1 MSAATTSVMPFSPS
15 VFPFIIKAARGN
27 CKARLSFCFP
37 PLSHRIARGKEAA
50 IVQKKN
56 KGALNLAGLVLFL
69 LALPFFFGM
78 GGGAF
83 AMAEVL
89 PGQAAASFL
98 PYTEKTESL
107 SAKVFGT
114 KDVEFSQT
122 PAVTKGG
129 RTLSVS
135 AEEMARLR
143 DFSYLRSSYYIID
156 SRTALLPSDIDAE
169 EALGLDFSI
178 KKTTKE
184 PKILIFHTHAH
195 EGFADSDM
203 SKGLSEGIWGA
214 GEELKR
220 ILEEEYGI
228 GVLHDDGQYDMVNG
242 KGQITGAYERMEPPI
257 RKILAEHPSI
267 EVCIDL
273 HRDGVGGSTRLV
285 TNINGRPC
293 AQVMFFNGL
302 CRLNKNGTTQA
313 ISGLENPYLKENLA
327 FSLQMK
333 TTADALYPG
342 FSRKIYLNAY
352 RFSLHMLPRST
363 LIEVG
368 AQTNTNVGKRAA
380 RNHQTTGRQ
389 AGKVADG

>member
-1 MSAATTSVMPFSPS
+1 M
-15 VFPFIIKAARGN
+15 
-27 CKARLSFCFP
+27 
-37 PLSHRIARGKEAA
+37 
-50 IVQKKN
+50 QKKN

-89 PGQAAASFL
+89 PGQATASFL
-98 PYTEKTESL
+98 PYTEKAEAD
-107 SAKVFGT
+107 SARVFGS
-114 KDVEFSQT
+114 KDVEFSRT

-169 EALGLDFSI
+169 EALALDFSI

-228 GVLHDDGQYDMVNG
+228 GVLHDDGQYDVVNG
-242 KGQITGAYERMEPPI
+242 KGHKKDISAEFDQIIER
-257 RKILAEHPSI
+257 
-267 EVCIDL
+267 
-273 HRDGVGGSTRLV
+273 
-285 TNINGRPC
+285 
-293 AQVMFFNGL
+293 
-302 CRLNKNGTTQA
+302 
-313 ISGLENPYLKENLA
+313 
-327 FSLQMK
+327 
-333 TTADALYPG
+333 
-342 FSRKIYLNAY
+342 
-352 RFSLHMLPRST
+352 
-363 LIEVG
+363 
-368 AQTNTNVGKRAA
+368 
-380 RNHQTTGRQ
+380 
-389 AGKVADG
+389 

>member
-1 MSAATTSVMPFSPS
+1 M
-15 VFPFIIKAARGN
+15 R
-27 CKARLSFCFP
+27 
-37 PLSHRIARGKEAA
+37 
-50 IVQKKN
+50 KKN

-69 LALPFFFGM
+69 LALPLFFGM

-83 AMAEVL
+83 ALAEVL
-89 PGQAAASFL
+89 PGQAAVSFPASA
-98 PYTEKTESL
+98 TAQHTQ
-107 SAKVFGT
+107 KVFGT
-114 KDVEFSQT
+114 KDVEFSKT
-122 PAVTKGG
+122 ITENG
-129 RTLSVS
+129 RTLTVS
-135 AEEMARLR
+135 AEELEKLK
-143 DFSYLRSSYYIID
+143 DFSYLKSKYYIID
-156 SRTALLPSDIDAE
+156 SRTTLLSADIDAE
-169 EALGLDFSI
+169 QALGLDFSI
-178 KKTTKE
+178 EKTAKE
-184 PKILIFHTHAH
+184 PKILIFHTHSH

-220 ILEEEYGI
+220 ILEETYGI
-228 GVLHDDGQYDMVNG
+228 GVLHDDGQYDVVDG
-242 KGQITGAYERMEPPI
+242 KGQITGAYERMEPQI

-273 HRDGVGGSTRLV
+273 HRDGVGDNTRLV
-285 TNINGRPC
+285 TNVNGKPC

-302 CRLNKNGTTQA
+302 CRLNKNGTAQA

-333 TTADALYPG
+333 TAADALYPN

-368 AQTNTNVGKRAA
+368 AQTNTKAEVWNAMEPLA
-380 RNHQTTGRQ
+380 
-389 AGKVADG
+389 KVLASVLTEP

>member
-1 MSAATTSVMPFSPS
+1 
-15 VFPFIIKAARGN
+15 
-27 CKARLSFCFP
+27 
-37 PLSHRIARGKEAA
+37 
-50 IVQKKN
+50 
-56 KGALNLAGLVLFL
+56 
-69 LALPFFFGM
+69 
-78 GGGAF
+78 
-83 AMAEVL
+83 
-89 PGQAAASFL
+89 
-98 PYTEKTESL
+98 
-107 SAKVFGT
+107 
-114 KDVEFSQT
+114 
-122 PAVTKGG
+122 
-129 RTLSVS
+129 
-135 AEEMARLR
+135 MARLR

-169 EALGLDFSI
+169 EALALDFSI

-273 HRDGVGGSTRLV
+273 HRDGVGDSTRLV

-368 AQTNTNVGKRAA
+368 AQTNTKAEIWNSMEPLAKTLASVLTE
-380 RNHQTTGRQ
+380 Q
-389 AGKVADG
+389 

>member
-1 MSAATTSVMPFSPS
+1 M
-15 VFPFIIKAARGN
+15 R
-27 CKARLSFCFP
+27 
-37 PLSHRIARGKEAA
+37 
-50 IVQKKN
+50 KKN
-56 KGALNLAGLVLFL
+56 KGALNLAGLALFL
-69 LALPFFFGM
+69 LSLPFFFHM
-78 GGGAF
+78 GGGTF

-89 PGQAAASFL
+89 PGQAAFSFSSCRT
-98 PYTEKTESL
+98 PQKTL

-122 PAVTKGG
+122 PAVTASG
-129 RTLSVS
+129 RTLSVT
-135 AEEMARLR
+135 AEELAKLK
-143 DFSYLRSSYYIID
+143 DFSYLKSKYYIID
-156 SRTALLPSDIDAE
+156 SRTTLFPSDVDAAQ
-169 EALGLDFSI
+169 ALGLDFSI
-178 KKTTKE
+178 EQTTKE
-184 PKILIFHTHAH
+184 PKILIFHTHSH

-220 ILEEEYGI
+220 ILEETYGI
-228 GVLHDDGQYDMVNG
+228 GVLHDNGQYDVVNG

-273 HRDGVGGSTRLV
+273 HRDGVGENTRLV
-285 TNINGRPC
+285 TNVNGKPC
-293 AQVMFFNGL
+293 AQIMFFNGL
-302 CRLNKNGTTQA
+302 CRLNKNGAAQA
-313 ISGLENPYLKENLA
+313 ISGLENPYLTENLA

-333 TTADALYPG
+333 TTADQLYPN

-368 AQTNTNVGKRAA
+368 AQTNTKEEIWNAMEPLARVLAA
-380 RNHQTTGRQ
+380 VLTEP
-389 AGKVADG
+389 

>member
-1 MSAATTSVMPFSPS
+1 M
-15 VFPFIIKAARGN
+15 
-27 CKARLSFCFP
+27 
-37 PLSHRIARGKEAA
+37 
-50 IVQKKN
+50 QKKN

-169 EALGLDFSI
+169 EALEFDFSI

-228 GVLHDDGQYDMVNG
+228 GVLHDDGQYDVVNG
-242 KGQITGAYERMEPPI
+242 KGQITGAYERM
-257 RKILAEHPSI
+257 
-267 EVCIDL
+267 
-273 HRDGVGGSTRLV
+273 V
-285 TNINGRPC
+285 TNINGKPC

-333 TTADALYPG
+333 KAADALYPG

-368 AQTNTNVGKRAA
+368 AQTNTKAEIWNAMEPLAKTLASVLTE
-380 RNHQTTGRQ
+380 Q
-389 AGKVADG
+389 

>member
-1 MSAATTSVMPFSPS
+1 
-15 VFPFIIKAARGN
+15 
-27 CKARLSFCFP
+27 
-37 PLSHRIARGKEAA
+37 
-50 IVQKKN
+50 
-56 KGALNLAGLVLFL
+56 
-69 LALPFFFGM
+69 
-78 GGGAF
+78 
-83 AMAEVL
+83 
-89 PGQAAASFL
+89 
-98 PYTEKTESL
+98 
-107 SAKVFGT
+107 
-114 KDVEFSQT
+114 
-122 PAVTKGG
+122 
-129 RTLSVS
+129 
-135 AEEMARLR
+135 MARLR

-285 TNINGRPC
+285 TNINGKPC

-368 AQTNTNVGKRAA
+368 AQTNTKAEIWNAMEPLAKALASVLTE
-380 RNHQTTGRQ
+380 Q
-389 AGKVADG
+389 